1 MSSTITITA
10 PSRLHFGLYNLGGGA
25 GRQFGGLGL
34 MIEEPHLQLQI
45 EQAGE
50 FHCEGPL
57 SHRVRVFTER
67 WASFHRLPEL
77 PRCKLRVL
85 AAPREHTG
93 LGVGTQLA
101 MSVAA
106 GLNAF
111 ARLPSQTPVEL
122 AASVG
127 RGQRSAVGAYGFA
140 LGGLIAERGKLP
152 GEPVS
157 PLDCHLDLPEAWR
170 VVLVIPEGAIG
181 IANEQEV
188 LAFSQLPPV
197 KAEVTDELIRLAR
210 EALLPAAAQGDFSGF
225 AQAVFAY
232 GQLAGKCFAPLQG
245 GPYRGPKL
253 AAIIEQ
259 LQSLGCVGVGQ
270 SSWGPTIF
278 ALQPGEDDAQRLVER
293 FAETTDADGCD
304 LRITRIAN
312 RGALVDVTG

>member
-1 MSSTITITA
+1 MSTTITVTA

-34 MIEEPHLQLQI
+34 MIAEPHLQLQF
-45 EQAGE
+45 EAAHE
-50 FHCEGPL
+50 FRCDGLL
-57 SHRVRVFTER
+57 SHRVRVFAER
-67 WASFHRLPEL
+67 WASFHRSTPLPS
-77 PRCKLRVL
+77 CNVSVL

-111 ARLPSQTPVEL
+111 ARLPPQTPVEL

-152 GEPVS
+152 GEPIS
-157 PLDCHLDLPEAWR
+157 PLDCHLDLPEVWR
-170 VVLVIPEGAIG
+170 VVLVIPEGAVG
-181 IANEQEV
+181 IANEDEV
-188 LAFSQLPPV
+188 RAFSQLPPV
-197 KAEVTDELIRLAR
+197 NAEVSEELISLAR
-210 EALLPAAAQGDFSGF
+210 EALLPAAAQSDFAGF
-225 AQAVFAY
+225 AEAVFAY
-232 GQLAGKCFAPLQG
+232 GQLAGQCFAPLQG

-259 LQSLGCVGVGQ
+259 LQALGCVGVGQ

-278 ALQPGEDDAQRLVER
+278 ALLPGEEDARRLIHR
-293 FAETTDADGCD
+293 LRETPAAQGCE

-312 RGALVDVTG
+312 RGARIAAAG